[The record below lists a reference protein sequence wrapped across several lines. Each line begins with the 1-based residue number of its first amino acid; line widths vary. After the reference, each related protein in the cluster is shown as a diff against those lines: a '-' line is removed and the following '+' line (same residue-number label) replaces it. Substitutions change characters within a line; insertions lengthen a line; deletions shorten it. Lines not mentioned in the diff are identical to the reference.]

1 LAALVKGRSA
11 SPNINRLLQLS
22 LPTILGSGI
31 YGNYGY
37 VPSLANPS
45 DDPTRGA
52 ELRSAVQCLP
62 SWWAAAAAGDFTE
75 FDAWLS
81 SLGYDP
87 LQLAGVPFAAAA
99 DVDRQG
105 LVGDLLKNLASVQ
118 KPERMAKF
126 REVSA
131 GICSDAPAKEVS
143 QPTTEFNPEEP
154 CTVSFNPPCTGTG
167 SSFSVCTVASAVSP
181 LSEKQEQTRGHKRL
195 ESPNQEN
202 DKRPQERFKVRPNSK
217 AVCFQSEQSPTASKK
232 GRNVGEDITGP
243 VGPPA
248 RARSPAALPWNPA
261 AGVLSERAV
270 KVLSSFKA
278 AQFVL
283 PNGKRATK
291 GFVPERQGFVDL
303 YSGAAGVAR
312 KIARTFGVWVL
323 TVDYNDGPEQDLLQH
338 DLQLTL
344 KELLESGAVLG
355 LGMAPECASFSR
367 AVCPPVRSRSK
378 PMGLDN
384 LTKNMRDKVRRGNLH
399 ALFCAELVGICNR
412 LNIPYWLENPDSSF
426 LWLLPVFL
434 NAGIGWPERS
444 YRVDFCRF
452 KTPWRKRT
460 RVATSTSL
468 AGCCELCLRDH
479 EHLVLRGRSAF
490 HRMAWTRVA
499 QVYPGGFCTKL
510 ARSMGAAAGLKPL
523 GKQAKLAIAQCAQ
536 AVHCRVGEAKNP
548 GPVGRRVERDVNVLL
563 GVPLVNPSTE
573 RLQRKVWAD
582 FQQWLSEELSEA
594 AAAQVF
600 VCPALAVQMLRS
612 YGVELYR
619 TGHALYELRHL
630 LALVQRLYPAVKPL
644 LGPAWALVTQWEEI
658 NPVQHRQPLPELLY
672 KAMVAVAWMWGWKRF
687 VALLLLGFE
696 GIARVGELLRA
707 RRGDLVLPSDLGAA
721 EGSAVFL
728 KIRKPK
734 TMRRGKGR
742 VQHLKIDGELV
753 STFLESVLGPLEEFL
768 PLFPLSAAAFRTR
781 WQRVLFA
788 LHVPKHLQPTP
799 ASLRGGGA
807 IAAYR
812 RGESIQSIMWRMRL
826 LSLSTLESY
835 LQELAAETF
844 MTKLPHSAKS
854 KIRSAALFFPLAL
867 GHSVCTAS
875 CMHGAY

>member
-1 LAALVKGRSA
+1 MLEVEKKLARRRGPCRYLLGADSQVALAALVKGWSA

-52 ELRSAVQCLP
+52 ELRSAVQSLP

-131 GICSDAPAKEVS
+131 GICSDAPG
-143 QPTTEFNPEEP
+143 QPRKFHNPRLNSARRSL
-154 CTVSFNPPCTGTG
+154 VLILFNPPCAGTG
-167 SSFSVCTVASAVSP
+167 SGFSVCTVASAVSP
-181 LSEKQEQTRGHKRL
+181 LSGIQEQTRGHKRL
-195 ESPNQEN
+195 ESPNQEKN
-202 DKRPQERFKVRPNSK
+202 KRPQELFKVRPNSK
-217 AVCFQSEQSPTASKK
+217 AVCFQSEQSPTASRKS
-232 GRNVGEDITGP
+232 R
-243 VGPPA
+243 
-248 RARSPAALPWNPA
+248 NPA
-261 AGVLSERAV
+261 ARVLSERAV

-338 DLQLTL
+338 DLQLTV

-367 AVCPPVRSRSK
+367 AVCPPVCSRSK
-378 PMGLDN
+378 PMGLDV
-384 LTKNMRDKVRRGNLH
+384 LTENMRDKVRRGNLH
-399 ALFCAELVGICNR
+399 ALFCAQLVGICNK

-460 RVATSTSL
+460 RVATSASL

-499 QVYPGGFCTKL
+499 QVYPGGFCIEL

-536 AVHCRVGEAKNP
+536 AGHCRVGEAKNP

-594 AAAQVF
+594 TAAQVF

-619 TGHALYELRHL
+619 SGHALYELRHL
-630 LALVQRLYPAVKPL
+630 LALVQKLYPAVKPL

-696 GIARVGELLRA
+696 GIARVPNRLA
-707 RRGDLVLPSDLGAA
+707 KT
-721 EGSAVFL
+721 
-728 KIRKPK
+728 KICLIPI
-734 TMRRGKGR
+734 
-742 VQHLKIDGELV
+742 L
-753 STFLESVLGPLEEFL
+753 
-768 PLFPLSAAAFRTR
+768 
-781 WQRVLFA
+781 
-788 LHVPKHLQPTP
+788 
-799 ASLRGGGA
+799 
-807 IAAYR
+807 
-812 RGESIQSIMWRMRL
+812 
-826 LSLSTLESY
+826 
-835 LQELAAETF
+835 
-844 MTKLPHSAKS
+844 
-854 KIRSAALFFPLAL
+854 
-867 GHSVCTAS
+867 
-875 CMHGAY
+875 